1 MTTASAERHLGNEG
15 SQRKKGLLSRVRG
28 LTDAEWAERL
38 ARVSENQLTETRP
51 PATYGCF
58 RGRKAT
64 PLEWRRVRGVWRR
77 YWPGGCEQ
85 PVSVP
90 TGIHKCR
97 GKAELEEA
105 HDK

>member
-1 MTTASAERHLGNEG
+1 MTSRTLEQHDSRRDRQA
-15 SQRKKGLLSRVRG
+15 KGLLSRIRG
-28 LTDAEWAERL
+28 LSDAEWAERL
-38 ARVSENQLTETRP
+38 ARVSEGQLTDKRP
-51 PATYGCF
+51 PTTYGCF

-77 YWPGGCEQ
+77 YWPDGCEQ

-90 TGIHKCR
+90 TGIHKCQ
-97 GKAELEEA
+97 EEA